1 MTPCP
6 HPKRPGSTLCAACKA
21 AERQRIA
28 TASLRARRLA
38 LAPPLSV
45 GTQAAIDMCR
55 DARERGAD
63 PAPYRLALLRG
74 RAGDWGL
81 A

>member
-21 AERQRIA
+21 AERARI
-28 TASLRARRLA
+28 A

-63 PAPYRLALLRG
+63 AGPYERALLRG
-74 RAGDWGL
+74 RAQDWGL
-81 A
+81 V